1 MEPRKRC
8 CTAEQRHM
16 HAHPGTPLLPR
27 QQNHAAL
34 SPRSPQPT
42 SGARGLRAA
51 VMGALT
57 YSGARMPANP
67 DKEKCACGSGL
78 TYRRCCSEWHERGE
92 APVDPIVLIKTRY
105 SAFAYCLP
113 EYIRATTS
121 ESGPEFDPRTEEWDA
136 KLVDFCKTYSFRKL
150 SGDVLGVSIEECR
163 FWSPLRSNVLFKAR
177 MMSDD
182 NKLIEFWERA
192 VLTRESEDQG
202 WKYHKGNLLE
212 YTGPLY

>member
-1 MEPRKRC
+1 MRLRLWPHVPSLLQVKHVDPRVPCAFAGPPPGCMPRPC
-8 CTAEQRHM
+8 CLPA
-16 HAHPGTPLLPR
+16 PL
-27 QQNHAAL
+27 
-34 SPRSPQPT
+34 T
-42 SGARGLRAA
+42 DGCRG
-51 VMGALT
+51 
-57 YSGARMPANP
+57 
-67 DKEKCACGSGL
+67 
-78 TYRRCCSEWHERGE
+78 SEWHERGE

-192 VLTRESEDQG
+192 VLTRESEDKG

>member
-1 MEPRKRC
+1 MPRPC
-8 CTAEQRHM
+8 CLPAPLTDGGC
-16 HAHPGTPLLPR
+16 PG
-27 QQNHAAL
+27 
-34 SPRSPQPT
+34 
-42 SGARGLRAA
+42 
-51 VMGALT
+51 
-57 YSGARMPANP
+57 
-67 DKEKCACGSGL
+67 
-78 TYRRCCSEWHERGE
+78 SEWHERGE